1 MHITGPT
8 AGDRGDT
15 RARLSTAM
23 RQVVKVAATGC
34 DALRARPPGLVILL
48 YHRVGATTDSPV
60 DLPDRVFSMQLDDVA
75 SRGTVD
81 LDGALEHLCNPEPAR
96 IAEVAVTFDDGTADF
111 VDHALPLLVGHRVP
125 ATLYL
130 ATRFVEEGAAYPDGA
145 RPLSWAGVRE
155 ALSTG
160 LITVGTHTH
169 AHTLFDRVTP
179 EAAAAELD
187 RSIGL
192 IADRLGVPAEHFAYP
207 KALPS
212 GPLVEAEVRR
222 RVRSAALAGTHANRY
237 GGTDVH
243 RLARSPI
250 GRADGMRWFRHKLDG
265 GMAMEDT
272 WRRWAGRRRYAGA
285 TT

>member
-1 MHITGPT
+1 
-8 AGDRGDT
+8 
-15 RARLSTAM
+15 
-23 RQVVKVAATGC
+23 
-34 DALRARPPGLVILL
+34 
-48 YHRVGATTDSPV
+48 
-60 DLPDRVFSMQLDDVA
+60 
-75 SRGTVD
+75 
-81 LDGALEHLCNPEPAR
+81 
-96 IAEVAVTFDDGTADF
+96 VAVTFDDGTADF
-111 VDHALPLLVGHRVP
+111 VDHALPLLVRHRVP

-145 RPLSWAGVRE
+145 RPLSWAGLRE

-169 AHTLFDRVTP
+169 AHTLLDRVSP

-192 IADRLGVPAEHFAYP
+192 IGDRLGIPAEHFAYP
-207 KALPS
+207 KALSPGS
-212 GPLVEAEVRR
+212 LVEAEVRR
-222 RVRSAALAGTHANRY
+222 RVRSAALAGTRANRY
-237 GGTDVH
+237 GSTDVH

-272 WRRWAGRRRYAGA
+272 LRRWAGRRRYAGA